1 MITEDFPMPGGDA
14 SKSDWRAWARQVR
27 GRVHSPDRSGELV
40 RLLADWPPFRFAR
53 VILTYLPHNTEP
65 DLGGLLELP
74 GHTFATTRTPVGAP
88 GELTIHPL
96 DPARLERHPLGFLQP
111 AAGTTAID
119 PRLID
124 LALIPGLVF
133 DQQGGRL
140 GYGAGNYDRLLPA
153 LRADIPLIGVTY
165 DELVMRALP
174 TEPLDVT
181 MTHLLTQKGVTRLS
195 SG

>member
-1 MITEDFPMPGGDA
+1 MTIDGVPRPELSAGKDE
-14 SKSDWRAWARQVR
+14 WRSWARQVR
-27 GRVHSPDRSGELV
+27 GRVHSRERSLELV
-40 RLLADWPPFRFAR
+40 RLLADWPPFRFAQ
-53 VILTYLPHNTEP
+53 VILTYQPHNTEP
-65 DLGGLLELP
+65 DLDGLLELP
-74 GHTFATTRTPVGAP
+74 GHSFATTRTPVGAL
-88 GELTIHPL
+88 GELTIHRL
-96 DPARLERHPLGFLQP
+96 EPARLQRHPFGFLQP
-111 AAGTTAID
+111 VEDAAAVD

-181 MTHLLTQKGVTRLS
+181 MTHLLTQKGVTQLS
-195 SG
+195 G

>member
-1 MITEDFPMPGGDA
+1 
-14 SKSDWRAWARQVR
+14 
-27 GRVHSPDRSGELV
+27 
-40 RLLADWPPFRFAR
+40 
-53 VILTYLPHNTEP
+53 
-65 DLGGLLELP
+65 
-74 GHTFATTRTPVGAP
+74 VGAP

-96 DPARLERHPLGFLQP
+96 DPTRLERHPLGFLQP
-111 AAGTTAID
+111 AAGATAID